1 MDLGHGI
8 DLAYEDLDEFCT
20 EHGVKRLALFG
31 SVLGD
36 RFTDGSDLD
45 VLVEFEPGRTPGLL
59 TLAEMEL
66 QMEALVGRRVD
77 LRTYGDLSRYFRDQ
91 VAAEA
96 RPIYAA

>member
-36 RFTDGSDLD
+36 RFT
-45 VLVEFEPGRTPGLL
+45 
-59 TLAEMEL
+59 AE
-66 QMEALVGRRVD
+66 ATWTSWSSSSRGGRRD
-77 LRTYGDLSRYFRDQ
+77 C
-91 VAAEA
+91 
-96 RPIYAA
+96 